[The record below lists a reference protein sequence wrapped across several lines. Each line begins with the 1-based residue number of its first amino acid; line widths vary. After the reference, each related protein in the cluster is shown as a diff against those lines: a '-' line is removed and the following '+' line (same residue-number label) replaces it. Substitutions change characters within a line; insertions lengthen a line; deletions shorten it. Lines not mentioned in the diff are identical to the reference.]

1 MSRVPQAS
9 SSRPTAK
16 TSLFPPT
23 PRSRAPSPSK
33 PSAST
38 VASPSTPR
46 ARTKSVPKSPSKPI
60 RRAPPEE
67 EIPTSKA
74 PLSIK
79 EAIALKRAEAKKGA
93 ARPVVSGGVGLDS
106 FDTLED
112 VVPGGDPT
120 KKEVDENADLGR
132 WSVKEA
138 IERARST
145 GIDAGSLLLPESSPD
160 KISTTG
166 SINLVSRSLPCLP
179 SALFEIHLG
188 VKPDVLKSVPQ
199 EPPIGSSETA
209 GKRPGQRGGPAWFEA
224 QDLQV
229 LKAWNNEIVEI
240 QHEISLFGSLKSV
253 DVCLFCLLSMHSTY
267 KLSRKLHQN
276 KICALP
282 DTFADLTALTSL
294 DLSHNSLASL
304 PINIF
309 ALPALSILN
318 LSHNALV
325 TLPFGEP
332 FSGSSRRSGAGT
344 YSSGGFFGPV
354 ITRAN
359 VPLPRLLSLDVSF
372 NKLTASA
379 IDYKNFPSGLS
390 KVDLSSNPIASGNS
404 DSLTLIRAFGGLS
417 QLKELR
423 LANTDIGDD
432 AFPSTLFRG
441 DVSRSFSS
449 LRILDLEETR
459 ANAEA
464 VALAFAGSKQSLT
477 FDMTADEPSEGTLRI
492 TVGKKVMK
500 EAWEIEA
507 DRRARHRSG
516 RSLGNGGST
525 TDALDRLS
533 HEGASKEP
541 WEIEAEQGLLT
552 EGGRRRA
559 RAAAVA
565 ATETPAAIANTQS
578 SQEKRSSVTGI
589 GHPSS
594 PPPQG
599 APLSS
604 FNLSNPQYYHAATQT
619 LTLPASVPPA
629 RSHTRSF
636 SLAAPALTAHATPG
650 KTDIALPTPSLPI
663 AAISP
668 QPFAQ
673 TLKILILSNRKLD
686 LSVSLPSCE
695 PKMDAGL
702 IPTLEELVL
711 DGCGFGDSVA
721 VTRQAEGGAIPI
733 KSSEPFLPLITRLFP
748 NLRTLDVSYN
758 ALTSAALQKNV
769 LMGLIMT
776 SAQDTANR
784 TGLRHLRLRGNR
796 ITTLDGFQQVA
807 EIFKG
812 HRSVPDW
819 KLEELDLRDNEIS
832 KLPPEVGLLPLDVF
846 LVDGNV

>member
-1 MSRVPQAS
+1 MSRAPQPVS
-9 SSRPTAK
+9 SSRVTVKTA
-16 TSLFPPT
+16 LVPPT
-23 PRSRAPSPSK
+23 SRSRAPSPSK
-33 PSAST
+33 PSASA

-46 ARTKSVPKSPSKPI
+46 VRTKSIPKSPSKPI

-67 EIPTSKA
+67 EIPTSKP

-79 EAIALKRAEAKKGA
+79 DAIALKRAEAKK
-93 ARPVVSGGVGLDS
+93 VVSGPLVGQGVGFDS

-112 VVPGGDPT
+112 AVPGGSSI

-145 GIDAGSLLLPESSPD
+145 GVDVSALLHPESLPD

-166 SINLVSRSLPCLP
+166 SINLASRSLPCLP
-179 SALFEIHLG
+179 SALFEIHLR
-188 VKPDVLKSVPQ
+188 VKPDALQSVPQ
-199 EPPIGSSETA
+199 EPPIGSSEA
-209 GKRPGQRGGPAWFEA
+209 PGRRPGHRGGPAWFEA

-253 DVCLFCLLSMHSTY
+253 D
-267 KLSRKLHQN
+267 LHQN

-282 DTFADLTALTSL
+282 DTIADLTALTSL
-294 DLSHNSLASL
+294 DLSHNSLATV

-309 ALPALSILN
+309 SLPTLSVLN

-325 TLPFGEP
+325 ALPFGAP
-332 FSGSSRRSGAGT
+332 FSGSSRRSRT
-344 YSSGGFFGPV
+344 DHYSSAGFFGPV
-354 ITRAN
+354 VTRAN

-379 IDYKNFPSGLS
+379 IDYKNLPAGLS

-404 DSLTLIRAFGGLS
+404 DCSTFIRAFGGLS

-432 AFPSTLFRG
+432 AFPPTLLAG
-441 DVSRSFSS
+441 GVSRIFST

-464 VALAFAGSKQSLT
+464 VALAFAGLKQFLV
-477 FDMTADEPSEGTLRI
+477 FDITAEEPPEGTLRI
-492 TVGKKVMK
+492 TVGKKVLK
-500 EAWEIEA
+500 EAWEIEVE
-507 DRRARHRSG
+507 RKARHRSG
-516 RSLGNGGST
+516 RSLV
-525 TDALDRLS
+525 
-533 HEGASKEP
+533 KEA

-552 EGGRRRA
+552 EGGRK
-559 RAAAVA
+559 RAAAAAA
-565 ATETPAAIANTQS
+565 ATES
-578 SQEKRSSVTGI
+578 SVATERALASQGKRSSVTGI

-594 PPPQG
+594 PPPHSV
-599 APLSS
+599 PSSS
-604 FNLSNPQYYHAATQT
+604 FNLNNPQYYHATTQT
-619 LTLPASVPPA
+619 LTLPASAPPA

-636 SLAAPALTAHATPG
+636 SLATSALTAHATPG

-663 AAISP
+663 AAISS
-668 QPFAQ
+668 QSFAH

-686 LSVSLPSCE
+686 LSVSLPCYRPE
-695 PKMDAGL
+695 MDVGL

-711 DGCGFGDSVA
+711 DGCGFGDNVP
-721 VTRQAEGGAIPI
+721 VTRQVEGDGTPI
-733 KSSEPFLPLITRLFP
+733 KSSEPLLPLLTRLFP
-748 NLRTLDVSYN
+748 NLRTLDMSYN
-758 ALTSAALQKNV
+758 ALTSGALQKDV
-769 LMGLIMT
+769 LVGLIVA
-776 SAQDTANR
+776 SAQNTVSR
-784 TGLRHLRLRGNR
+784 TGLKHLRLRGNH
-796 ITTLDGFQQVA
+796 ITTLDGFQEVA

-832 KLPPEVGLLPLDVF
+832 KLPPELGLLPLDVF